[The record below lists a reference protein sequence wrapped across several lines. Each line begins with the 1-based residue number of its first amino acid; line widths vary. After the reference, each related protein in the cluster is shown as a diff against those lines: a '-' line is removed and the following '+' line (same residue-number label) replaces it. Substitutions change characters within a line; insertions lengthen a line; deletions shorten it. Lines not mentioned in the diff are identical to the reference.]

1 MGIGRGK
8 LFLAKEAVHVYL
20 WEGFL
25 VKEVEEDARFFLEG
39 FAALRHSFN
48 LVAYFFFISFF
59 CRTLLILESYTPS
72 QQVGVQSPCT
82 PLDLP
87 LGRCSDNGMGKN
99 MNMHNLIWMLSNTLP
114 NRYIPYEYTLAFS
127 FLPHWIV
134 ALICNGKHMRRKLAN
149 VLFSVHFH
157 HWFVIQSFNNVIRI
171 HCT

>member
-1 MGIGRGK
+1 MG
-8 LFLAKEAVHVYL
+8 
-20 WEGFL
+20 
-25 VKEVEEDARFFLEG
+25 RFFG
-39 FAALRHSFN
+39 KGSRGGCKIFLRRVCSTKTF
-48 LVAYFFFISFF
+48 LQPCRIFFFISFF
-59 CRTLLILESYTPS
+59 CRTLLILESYTSS

-99 MNMHNLIWMLSNTLP
+99 MNMHNLIRMLSNTLP

-157 HWFVIQSFNNVIRI
+157 HWFVIQSFNSVIRI